1 MLDGMPTPEE
11 LERQFTLLTAV
22 ARHDALRTREA
33 LASPAEEDEEDGL
46 GPFSGDEDA
55 EPLTRE
61 ETLELLALGEVIAR
75 KASYGRQLTVRS
87 ARRAGASWSQIG
99 AALGTTK
106 QSAWEAHQRWIDEQ
120 ARLRSEGHWG
130 WDGDEVAAARA
141 LAGAPETQEAQ
152 EDQEA
157 SG

>member
-1 MLDGMPTPEE
+1 MFTPED

-22 ARHDALRTREA
+22 ERYDTLRTREA
-33 LASPAEEDEEDGL
+33 LASPAEEDDSESASADR
-46 GPFSGDEDA
+46 
-55 EPLTRE
+55 PLTRE
-61 ETLELLALGEVIAR
+61 EALELLALGEVIAR

-99 AALGTTK
+99 AALGTAK

-120 ARLRSEGHWG
+120 ARHQGEGHWG

-141 LAGAPETQEAQ
+141 LAGEPEDREPA
-152 EDQEA
+152 E
-157 SG
+157 